1 MEIETDDVNRDM
13 VEHFGLYDT
22 SSYPED
28 HPLYSSVNKKVLS
41 KMTDECPGRGINEV
55 VAIWPKMFSIMEEKE
70 KNIKKARE

>member
-1 MEIETDDVNRDM
+1 MEIETDDVYRDM

-22 SSYPED
+22 SNYPED
-28 HPLYSSVNKKVLS
+28 HPLYSGVNKKVLS
-41 KMTDECPGRGINEV
+41 KMTDECPGRVINEV